1 MVHPYLRRREGIE
14 PVHFPAPSP
23 EHGPADEL
31 HQVLGQTLGVP
42 LFQEQAM
49 RLAIEAAKFTPEEAN
64 GLRRAMATFRHMGD
78 VGVYRTKFVEGMVGR
93 GYDREFA
100 ERCFGQIEG
109 FGSYGFPESHAAS
122 FAKLVYASAWVKC
135 HHPEVFCTALLNSQP
150 MGFYQPAQL
159 VRDAR
164 EHGVEVR
171 GPDVLASEWDCT
183 LEPAESRYRAVRLG
197 FRQIKGLPRADAD
210 RLIAAR
216 AAGAR
221 TFDGLFRTAR
231 LSRGALSKL
240 AEADAFRSMGMDRRA
255 ALWAV
260 KALAAEA
267 TSDAPLVEAAGPP
280 QGLQIELPGMALHE
294 HVVEDY
300 RTISL
305 SLKAHPLSFFREW
318 LDERKVVRA
327 CDLAGERFRN
337 GRKVAVAGLV
347 LIRQRPGT
355 AKGVTFVTLEDETG
369 ICNLVIWQNVFQAQR
384 KTWMTG
390 SFLLVQ
396 GVVQKQSGV
405 IHIVAEQ
412 VENLSHELSRLRDG
426 EAPRVRSQVQGRLL
440 RSRDFH

>member
-1 MVHPYLRRREGIE
+1 
-14 PVHFPAPSP
+14 
-23 EHGPADEL
+23 
-31 HQVLGQTLGVP
+31 
-42 LFQEQAM
+42 
-49 RLAIEAAKFTPEEAN
+49 
-64 GLRRAMATFRHMGD
+64 
-78 VGVYRTKFVEGMVGR
+78 
-93 GYDREFA
+93 
-100 ERCFGQIEG
+100 
-109 FGSYGFPESHAAS
+109 
-122 FAKLVYASAWVKC
+122 
-135 HHPEVFCTALLNSQP
+135 
-150 MGFYQPAQL
+150 
-159 VRDAR
+159 
-164 EHGVEVR
+164 
-171 GPDVLASEWDCT
+171 
-183 LEPAESRYRAVRLG
+183 
-197 FRQIKGLPRADAD
+197 
-210 RLIAAR
+210 
-216 AAGAR
+216 
-221 TFDGLFRTAR
+221 
-231 LSRGALSKL
+231 
-240 AEADAFRSMGMDRRA
+240 MDRRA

-327 CDLAGERFRN
+327 CDLAGERFRS

-412 VENLSHELSRLRDG
+412 VENLSHELSRLREG

>member
-1 MVHPYLRRREGIE
+1 
-14 PVHFPAPSP
+14 
-23 EHGPADEL
+23 
-31 HQVLGQTLGVP
+31 
-42 LFQEQAM
+42 
-49 RLAIEAAKFTPEEAN
+49 
-64 GLRRAMATFRHMGD
+64 
-78 VGVYRTKFVEGMVGR
+78 
-93 GYDREFA
+93 
-100 ERCFGQIEG
+100 
-109 FGSYGFPESHAAS
+109 
-122 FAKLVYASAWVKC
+122 
-135 HHPEVFCTALLNSQP
+135 

-171 GPDVLASEWDCT
+171 GPDVLASDWDCT

-197 FRQIKGLPRADAD
+197 FRQIKGLSRADAD

-221 TFDGLFRTAR
+221 TFDALFRTAR
-231 LSRGALSKL
+231 LSRGALAKL